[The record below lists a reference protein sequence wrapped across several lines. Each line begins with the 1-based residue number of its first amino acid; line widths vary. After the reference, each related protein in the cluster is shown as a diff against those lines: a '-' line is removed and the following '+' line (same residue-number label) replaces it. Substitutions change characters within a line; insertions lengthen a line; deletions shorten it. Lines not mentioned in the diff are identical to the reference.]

1 MPMKPFKHLLFSS
14 VLLLLTASASAQ
26 GNSSFF
32 NRELIANGSADQ
44 FDASKELLNWKI
56 KEGYKYSIT
65 AKQYKNADFS
75 QEHIPSGESTDS
87 WLFCGRGNG
96 FFDSSPSASYQDID
110 VPENARELIDNS
122 LATAY
127 MSAEIGGYDK
137 QNDHIQIIYSF
148 LDQNHSPLQEI
159 TLGPVKADERN
170 NTTQLLEKAQS
181 VPVPAGTRKI
191 QVTLIATETDWGS
204 DVDGYADHVSLIIKD
219 NMLPAGISVNQ
230 SQFTQGD
237 AISIQYTNLPAG
249 ARIEVYKDEAM
260 LPLNQIKTIEGDL
273 FNNSG
278 NFDLANSLEPGKYT
292 VKAISGEGKELTD
305 PLHFT
310 VRNKE
315 YVKGDKNIFIMSDIH
330 VMNPELLVQEGSAFD
345 EYLATD
351 RKLLVE
357 SERILETLVDSILNK
372 KPELV
377 LIPGDLTKD
386 GELKSHQLVIQQLK
400 HIADQGI
407 QVLVI
412 PGNHDVNNPHALLYN
427 GSQTEYAETVSK
439 EKFAELYQD
448 FGYGKAYARDKNSLS
463 YAFEA
468 YDNLVIIGI
477 DACRYEDNTFIS
489 QGAAEDVC
497 VTDGRIKPETLTWI
511 CQQAYAARQKGKR
524 VLAMM
529 HHNLVEHFN
538 QQASIAAPYVVENAA
553 AVRDSF
559 MNAGIHTV
567 FTGHF
572 HISDIAKDY
581 NAYKTDSIF
590 DVSTGSTV
598 TYPCPFRQIKLNE
611 DNTRMEISSHLLRR
625 LPGTEEQDIH
635 FDTYA
640 REKLANGIA
649 PMVDGLIHDYWPYI
663 EQKFDEIEASLPL
676 PGILVRPENAEALS
690 TIVTDCFEN
699 VGIKTYLTFS
709 EGNEHLKK
717 TDHLMEEIKAG
728 VDKAMKSLI
737 ASWAQ
742 ELAKDK
748 VHEMLDPMLE
758 EVVGSIIENRTNK
771 GTDRESLSNDLFF
784 NIGYPELAALHG
796 DGTFENPYTES
807 DVALLA
813 PYTAGWFVGEILG
826 SYNEDGSINS
836 NDPDRSNWAI
846 GEDRNI
852 IPVELPEGSI
862 QTAANAQDH
871 DVIGKTVRFFGQK
884 GNYLNQ
890 TNGIC
895 KVSQVADLYTLNISQ
910 AGYTTYYTNHSLII
924 PEKTK
929 AGIITQISDTRNS
942 ISVDWNYPQGTVIP
956 AFTGMI
962 VQGESGEHPYIVS
975 GSAENAPVGNLLKGS
990 LTNATT
996 EGSNC
1001 LFYKLATGSNG
1012 QVGFYWGAEQGG
1024 AFENQAHKAY
1034 LVLPLETARNCKGF
1048 QLDGNGTTH
1057 LDRILPEDQPVS
1069 VYTISG
1075 IRLRHNVAP
1084 KEALRG
1090 LPKGVY
1096 IVNGKKIVL

>member
-1 MPMKPFKHLLFSS
+1 MKSFKHLLFSS
-14 VLLLLTASASAQ
+14 ALLLLTASASAQ
-26 GNSSFF
+26 SNSSFF
-32 NRELIANGSADQ
+32 NQELIVNGSADQ
-44 FDASKELLNWKI
+44 FDSSNELLNWKI
-56 KEGYKYSIT
+56 KDGYKYSMT

-75 QEHIPSGESTDS
+75 NEHIPSGESADS
-87 WLFCGRGNG
+87 WLFCGKGNG
-96 FFDSSPSASYQDID
+96 LFDSSPSASYQDISI
-110 VPENARELIDNS
+110 PESAWELIDNS
-122 LATAY
+122 LTTAY
-127 MSAEIGGYDK
+127 MSAKIGGYEK

-148 LDQNHSPLQEI
+148 QDQNNSPLQEI
-159 TLGPVKADERN
+159 TLGPVEADERN

-181 VPVPAGTRKI
+181 VTVPAGTRKI

-204 DVDGYADHVSLIIKD
+204 DVDGYADHISLIIKS
-219 NMLPAGISVNQ
+219 NMLPAGISVSQ
-230 SQFTQGD
+230 TQFTQGD
-237 AISIQYTNLPAG
+237 AVSIQYTNLPAG
-249 ARIEVYKDEAM
+249 ARIELYKDEAM

-278 NFDLANSLEPGKYT
+278 NFDLANTLEPGKYT
-292 VKAISGEGKELTD
+292 VKTISSEEKELTD
-305 PLHFT
+305 PLHFM
-310 VRNKE
+310 VKNKE
-315 YVKGDKNIFIMSDIH
+315 YVKGDKNIFVMSDIH
-330 VMNPELLVQEGSAFD
+330 VMSPELLVQEGSTFE

-357 SERILETLVDSILNK
+357 SERILKTIVDSVLNK

-386 GELKSHQLVIQQLK
+386 GELKSHQLVIEQLK
-400 HIADQGI
+400 RIAAQGI

-412 PGNHDVNNPHALLYN
+412 PGNHDVNNPHALIYN
-427 GSQTEYAETVSK
+427 GSQTEYAETVSM

-448 FGYGKAYARDKNSLS
+448 FGYGKAYARDKHSLS

-477 DACRYEDNTFIS
+477 DACKYEENTFIN

-497 VTDGRIKPETLTWI
+497 VTDGRIKPETLSWI

-553 AVRDSF
+553 AIRDSF

-581 NAYKTDSIF
+581 NANKTDSIF
-590 DVSTGSTV
+590 DVATGSTV
-598 TYPCPFRQIKLNE
+598 TYPCPFRQVKLNE
-611 DNTRMEISSHLLRR
+611 DNTLMEISSHLLRR
-625 LPGTEEQDIH
+625 LPGTEEHDIH
-635 FDTYA
+635 FDAYA
-640 REKLANGIA
+640 REKLASGIA

-676 PGILVRPENAEALS
+676 PGILVRPESPEALS
-690 TIVTDCFEN
+690 AIVIDCFEE

-709 EGNEHLKK
+709 ESNEHLKK

-737 ASWAQ
+737 AGWAQ

-748 VHEMLDPMLE
+748 VHEMLYPMLE
-758 EVVGSIIENRTNK
+758 EVVGSIIENKTNK
-771 GTDRESLSNDLFF
+771 GTDRENLSNDLFF
-784 NIGYPELAALHG
+784 NIEYPQLAGLHG
-796 DGTFENPYTES
+796 DGTFENPYTDH

-813 PYTAGWFVGEILG
+813 PYTSGWFIGEVLG

-836 NDPDRSNWAI
+836 SEPARSNWAV
-846 GEDRNI
+846 GEKDNI
-852 IPVELPEGSI
+852 IPVELPEGCI
-862 QTAANAQDH
+862 QTAVNAQEH
-871 DVIGKTVRFFGQK
+871 DIIGKTIRFYGQK
-884 GNYLNQ
+884 GIYMNQ
-890 TNGIC
+890 ANGIC
-895 KVSQVADLYTLNISQ
+895 KVSQVADLYTLNISN
-910 AGYTTYYTNHSLII
+910 AGYTTYYTDHAVII

-929 AGIITQISDTRNS
+929 AGIITQVSDTQNS
-942 ISVDWNYPQGTVIP
+942 ISVDWNYPQGTTIP

-962 VQGESGEHPYIVS
+962 VQGESGEYPYIVS
-975 GSAENAPVGNLLKGS
+975 GSSESTPADNLLKGS
-990 LTNATT
+990 LTNAPT

-1001 LFYKLATGSNG
+1001 LFYKLTTGSNDH
-1012 QVGFYWGAEQGG
+1012 VGFYWGAEQGG

-1034 LVLPLETARNCKGF
+1034 LALPVETAQNCKGF
-1048 QLDGNGTTH
+1048 QLEGDETTH
-1057 LDRILPEDQPVS
+1057 IDDILPENQPVD
-1069 VYTISG
+1069 VYTVSG
-1075 IRLRHNVAP
+1075 ILLRHNVSP

-1090 LPKGVY
+1090 LPKGIY